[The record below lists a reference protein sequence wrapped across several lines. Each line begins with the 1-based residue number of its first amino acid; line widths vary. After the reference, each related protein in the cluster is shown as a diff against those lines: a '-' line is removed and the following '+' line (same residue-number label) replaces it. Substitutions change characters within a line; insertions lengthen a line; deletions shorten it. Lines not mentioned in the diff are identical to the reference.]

1 MTPDGGMSTNIVV
14 LDGYTLNPGDL
25 SWEALRQL
33 GRCEI
38 HDRTP
43 AADVVRRAAGAQ
55 VVLTNKTVLT
65 REQIGSL
72 PELRYIGVL
81 ATGFNCVDAVAA
93 RERGIP
99 VCNVPTYG
107 TRSVAQHTLALL
119 LELTQRCG
127 HHAATVAE
135 GRWAACPDFCY
146 ADYPLIELDGLTLG
160 IVGFGRIGRAVAELA
175 RAFGM
180 NIIADDHR
188 IPAEAPGWVKFV
200 PMDELLRTSDVI
212 SLHCPLTPQTK
223 QLVNAE
229 RLALMKPSAFLL
241 NTSRGPLID
250 EAALAA
256 ALNSGR
262 LAGAALDVLSVE
274 PPPPEHPLFAATNC
288 LVTPHIAWA
297 SQAARKRL
305 LATAI
310 ENVRAFLA
318 DRPTNVVNA

>member
-1 MTPDGGMSTNIVV
+1 MSTNIVV

-33 GRCEI
+33 GHCTI

-43 AADVVRRAAGAQ
+43 ASDVVHRATGAQ

-81 ATGFNCVDAVAA
+81 ATGFNCVDAAAA

-180 NIIADDHR
+180 KIIADDHR
-188 IPAEAPGWVKFV
+188 ILAEAPGWVNFV

-250 EAALAA
+250 EAALAG

-262 LAGAALDVLSVE
+262 LAGVGLDVLSVE
-274 PPPPEHPLFAATNC
+274 PPSPDHPLFTAKNC

-310 ENVRAFLA
+310 ENVQAFLA
-318 DRPTNVVNA
+318 GSPTNVVNA